1 MSSVESESELILKL
15 IKEQRQLHQRLCIGP
30 EPTKVSEEVVKE
42 ICKGRQDFID
52 RLLSRACALAAN
64 RCGCRTEEEFKKR
77 GAILIAQDIDG
88 AWLALQAGF

>member
-1 MSSVESESELILKL
+1 MESESELILKL
-15 IKEQRQLHQRLCIGP
+15 IREQRQLHQRLCVGP
-30 EPTKVSEEVVKE
+30 EPTRVTEEVINE
-42 ICKGRQDFID
+42 LCKARQSFTD

-64 RCGCRTEEEFKKR
+64 RCGCRTEEEFKKK